1 MHIESEGKKM
11 NNKIPITIP
20 FEEDEL
26 LYSWVYRLYKA
37 NLYHS
42 RINFEEDYF
51 KGQPIHVD
59 GFGFSRGLLL
69 SSRFNKKQERVFT
82 EHTLYPFFAIF
93 YNKEKQEKILHLQR
107 EGFEKDSPVS
117 FFNEE
122 VKEIRYCPECM
133 KESGRKYLKRAH
145 QLPGVKV
152 CYKHM
157 CKLETLDKKYN
168 REEMEKLN
176 QIPLI
181 TDDYYMATIPELQH
195 ANFMKDILD
204 EAFDMNRD
212 DLNLMVSKRLKAL
225 YLTEK
230 EDVLEFFRNYDID
243 ITDHQANCLL
253 KDPEALSE
261 EFLQTIMTPLF
272 SSIDVFKALYEE
284 IDKPS
289 FNEELVLKLKSEGYD
304 LISPYKKSILEI
316 CHNECD
322 TSFLITEHGL
332 KAGIKCPACQKLS
345 NQELYELLFATKG
358 DEFELLSPYE
368 GSRNKIRVRH
378 SCGHEFETNPNKF
391 YYNNG
396 GCPNCRGKLSLEEAQ
411 EKVDKVDPTYEL
423 LDYKNLESKATF
435 LHKTCGYKLERRF
448 ADFLRKGMSCPH
460 CKKQDVMSKTPQFE
474 KKMKKLVGDDY
485 ELETPFMGDRQP
497 IKIKHKSCGLTHEYK
512 RASYF
517 LKGQRCPLCHGQI
530 SNDQISKYVKERSLG
545 NYIVIDFLPNKEI
558 EILNTVTEEKMV
570 LKKKLALQELE
581 KEELSTVLPC
591 TKDKKVKR
599 PLSLSGEILKA
610 LQDNFNSNELFELK
624 DLRNLGYTK
633 NQASSTLRRLM
644 KLGLVERN
652 NNGYCLTQN
661 SKDQQDYYY
670 AQEYSCVDDL
680 GIKGF

>member
-1 MHIESEGKKM
+1 M

-133 KESGRKYLKRAH
+133 KEAGRKYLKRAH

-157 CKLETLDKKYN
+157 CKLETLEKKYN
-168 REEMEKLN
+168 REEMKKLDE
-176 QIPLI
+176 IPLI
-181 TDDYYMATIPELQH
+181 TDDYYIATIPELQH

-204 EAFDMNRD
+204 EAFDMTRE
-212 DLNLMVSKRLKAL
+212 DLNLMVLKRLKAL

-230 EDVLEFFRNYDID
+230 EDVLEFFRSYDVK
-243 ITDHQANCLL
+243 ITNHQAGCLL
-253 KDPEALSE
+253 KRPEDLSE
-261 EFLQTIMTPLF
+261 EFLQTIITPLF

-289 FNEELVLKLKSEGYD
+289 FNEELILRLKSEGYE
-304 LISPYKKSILEI
+304 LVSPYKKNIMEI
-316 CHNECD
+316 HHNECD

-332 KAGIKCPACQKLS
+332 KAGIRCPFCQKLN

-368 GSRNKIRVRH
+368 GSKNKIRVRH

-391 YYNNG
+391 YYDNG

-411 EKVDKVDPTYEL
+411 EKVDKVDPTYEV
-423 LDYKNLESKATF
+423 LDYNNLESKATF
-435 LHKTCGYKLERRF
+435 LHKVCGYKVERRF
-448 ADFLRKGMSCPH
+448 ADFLRKGMTCPY
-460 CKKQDVMSKTPQFE
+460 CKKQAVMSKTPEFE
-474 KKMKKLVGDDY
+474 KKMEKLVGHDY
-485 ELETPFMGDRQP
+485 ELETPFMGKRQP
-497 IKIKHKSCGLTHEYK
+497 IKIKHKACGLTHEYK
-512 RASYF
+512 RAAYF
-517 LKGQRCPLCHGQI
+517 LGGQRCPLCHGQI
-530 SNDQISKYVKERSLG
+530 SNDQISNYVKDRSFG
-545 NYIVIDFLPNKEI
+545 NFIVTDFLPNKEL
-558 EILNTVTEEKMV
+558 EILNTVTKEKMV
-570 LKKKLALQELE
+570 LKKKLVLQELE
-581 KEELSTVLPC
+581 KPEISQIFTC
-591 TKDKKVKR
+591 IKDERVKR
-599 PLSLSGEILKA
+599 PMSLGGEILKA
-610 LQDNFNSNELFELK
+610 LKENFNNK
-624 DLRNLGYTK
+624 DPFNIKDVESLGFTRK
-633 NQASSTLRRLM
+633 QATSTIRRLTD
-644 KLGLVERN
+644 LGLIYKKNKV
-652 NNGYCLTQN
+652 YYLV
-661 SKDQQDYYY
+661 QDYTD
-670 AQEYSCVDDL
+670 QETYDDPQVYDCIEDL
-680 GIKGF
+680 GIDGF

>member
-1 MHIESEGKKM
+1 M

-133 KESGRKYLKRAH
+133 KEAGRKYLKRAH

-157 CKLETLDKKYN
+157 CKLETLEKKYN
-168 REEMEKLN
+168 REEMKKLDE
-176 QIPLI
+176 IPLI
-181 TDDYYMATIPELQH
+181 TDDYYIATIPELQH

-204 EAFDMNRD
+204 EAFDMTRE
-212 DLNLMVSKRLKAL
+212 DLNLMVLKRLKAL

-230 EDVLEFFRNYDID
+230 EDVLEFFRSYDVK
-243 ITDHQANCLL
+243 ITNHQAGCLL
-253 KDPEALSE
+253 KRPEDLSE
-261 EFLQTIMTPLF
+261 EFLQTIITPLF

-289 FNEELVLKLKSEGYD
+289 FNEELILRLKSEGYE
-304 LISPYKKSILEI
+304 LVSPYKKNIMEI
-316 CHNECD
+316 HHNECD

-332 KAGIKCPACQKLS
+332 KAGIRCPFCQKLS
-345 NQELYELLFATKG
+345 KQELYELLFATKG

-368 GSRNKIRVRH
+368 GSKNKIRVRH

-391 YYNNG
+391 YYDNG
-396 GCPNCRGKLSLEEAQ
+396 GCPSCRGKLSLEEAQ
-411 EKVDKVDPTYEL
+411 EKVDKVDPTYEV
-423 LDYKNLESKATF
+423 LDYNNLESKATF
-435 LHKTCGYKLERRF
+435 LHKVCGYKVERRF
-448 ADFLRKGMSCPH
+448 ADFLRKGMTCPY
-460 CKKQDVMSKTPQFE
+460 CKKQAVMSKTPEFE
-474 KKMKKLVGDDY
+474 KKMEKLVGHDY
-485 ELETPFMGDRQP
+485 ELETPFMGKRQP
-497 IKIKHKSCGLTHEYK
+497 IKIKHKACGLTHEYK
-512 RASYF
+512 RAAYF
-517 LKGQRCPLCHGQI
+517 LGGQRCPLCHGQI
-530 SNDQISKYVKERSLG
+530 SNDQISNYVKDRSFG
-545 NYIVIDFLPNKEI
+545 NFIVTDFLPNKEL

-570 LKKKLALQELE
+570 LKKKLVLQELE
-581 KEELSTVLPC
+581 KPEISQIFTC
-591 TKDKKVKR
+591 IKDERVKR
-599 PLSLSGEILKA
+599 PMSLGGEILKA
-610 LQDNFNSNELFELK
+610 LKENFNNK
-624 DLRNLGYTK
+624 DPFNIKDVESLGFTRK
-633 NQASSTLRRLM
+633 QATSTIRRLID
-644 KLGLVERN
+644 LGLIHKKNKV
-652 NNGYCLTQN
+652 YYLV
-661 SKDQQDYYY
+661 QDYTDHETYDDPQVY
-670 AQEYSCVDDL
+670 DCIEDL
-680 GIKGF
+680 GIDGF

>member
-1 MHIESEGKKM
+1 M

-69 SSRFNKKQERVFT
+69 SSRFNKKQEIVFT

-133 KESGRKYLKRAH
+133 KEAGRKYLKRAH

-157 CKLETLDKKYN
+157 CKLETLEKKYN
-168 REEMEKLN
+168 REEMERLD

-181 TDDYYMATIPELQH
+181 TDDYYIATIPELQH

-204 EAFDMNRD
+204 EAFDMTRE
-212 DLNLMVSKRLKAL
+212 DLNLMVLKRLKAL

-230 EDVLEFFRNYDID
+230 EDVLEFFRSYDVK
-243 ITDHQANCLL
+243 ITNHQAGCLL
-253 KDPEALSE
+253 KRPEDLSE
-261 EFLQTIMTPLF
+261 EFLQTIITPLF

-289 FNEELVLKLKSEGYD
+289 FNEELILRLKSEGYE
-304 LISPYKKSILEI
+304 LVSPYKKNIMEI
-316 CHNECD
+316 HHNECD

-332 KAGIKCPACQKLS
+332 KAGIRCPFCQKLN

-368 GSRNKIRVRH
+368 GSKNKIRVRH

-391 YYNNG
+391 YYDNG

-411 EKVDKVDPTYEL
+411 EKVDKVDPTYEV
-423 LDYKNLESKATF
+423 LDYNNLESKATF
-435 LHKTCGYKLERRF
+435 LHKVCGYKVERRF
-448 ADFLRKGMSCPH
+448 ADFLRKGMTCPY
-460 CKKQDVMSKTPQFE
+460 CKKQAVMNKTPEFE
-474 KKMKKLVGDDY
+474 KKMEKLVGHDY
-485 ELETPFMGDRQP
+485 ELETPFMGKRQP
-497 IKIKHKSCGLTHEYK
+497 IKIKHKACGLTHEYK
-512 RASYF
+512 RAAYF
-517 LKGQRCPLCHGQI
+517 LGGQRCPLCHGQI
-530 SNDQISKYVKERSLG
+530 SNDQISNYVKDRSFG
-545 NYIVIDFLPNKEI
+545 NFIVTDFLPNKEL

-570 LKKKLALQELE
+570 LKKKLVLQEFE
-581 KEELSTVLPC
+581 KPEISQIFTC
-591 TKDKKVKR
+591 IKDERVKR
-599 PLSLSGEILKA
+599 PMSLGGEILKA
-610 LQDNFNSNELFELK
+610 LKENFNNK
-624 DLRNLGYTK
+624 DPFNIKGVESLGVTK
-633 NQASSTLRRLM
+633 KQATSTIRRLTD
-644 KLGLVERN
+644 LGLIYKKNKV
-652 NNGYCLTQN
+652 YYLV
-661 SKDQQDYYY
+661 QDYTD
-670 AQEYSCVDDL
+670 QETYDDPQVYDCIEDL
-680 GIKGF
+680 GIDGF